1 MLCLSASRAESLE
14 SLRSALAAVSPP
26 DGLALVLGGPAVTPE
41 IARDL
46 RATYADGEL
55 DLAVARLRKLA
66 IG

>member
-1 MLCLSASRAESLE
+1 M
-14 SLRSALAAVSPP
+14 
-26 DGLALVLGGPAVTPE
+26 TPE
-41 IARDL
+41 IAREL